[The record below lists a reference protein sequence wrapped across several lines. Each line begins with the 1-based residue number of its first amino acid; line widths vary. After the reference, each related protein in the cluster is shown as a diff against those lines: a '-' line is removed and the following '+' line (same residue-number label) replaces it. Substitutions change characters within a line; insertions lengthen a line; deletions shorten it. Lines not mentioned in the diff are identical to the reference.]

1 MKIYKKKSVL
11 AILTIL
17 IILCFLLY
25 LRIHEENNKYLK
37 DMKYFIN
44 TVEENYPYQEYLNF
58 DEKKDFYLEAAQ
70 SCESLEEFLS
80 LIHI

>member
-70 SCESLEEFLS
+70 SC
-80 LIHI
+80 

>member
-44 TVEENYPYQEYLNF
+44 TVEENYPY
-58 DEKKDFYLEAAQ
+58 
-70 SCESLEEFLS
+70 
-80 LIHI
+80 

>member
-58 DEKKDFYLEAAQ
+58 DEKKDFYVEAAQ
-70 SCESLEEFLS
+70 GGES
-80 LIHI
+80 